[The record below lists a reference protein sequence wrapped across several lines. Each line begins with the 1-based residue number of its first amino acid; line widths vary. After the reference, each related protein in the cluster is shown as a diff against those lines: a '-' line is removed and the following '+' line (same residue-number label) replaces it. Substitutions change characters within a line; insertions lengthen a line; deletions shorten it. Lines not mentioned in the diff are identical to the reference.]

1 VIYLLLYYITDRLQ
15 FPGDEAARRS
25 RLLEKIAEAIRCGVD
40 YIQLREKDLSA
51 RQLEVLAR
59 EVMTIVQDLR
69 TGNNQLRTGL
79 LMNSRTDIAIACRA
93 HGVHL
98 RSDDISL
105 AEVRE
110 IWAKCEASAT
120 SASSGQAL
128 SRPTVGVSCHTP
140 GEVADAAAKDADFV
154 VFGPIF
160 EKARSRPTGLEPL
173 RKACQQKIPVLA
185 LGGISVENAE
195 ACIQAGAAGIAAIR
209 LFQEND
215 VDKVIAA
222 LRRHKSVAPNTADD

>member
-1 VIYLLLYYITDRLQ
+1 MLLYYITDRLQ
-15 FPGDEAARRS
+15 FPGDEAARRR

-40 YIQLREKDLSA
+40 YIQLREKDLSP
-51 RQLEVLAR
+51 RELEMLAR
-59 EVMTIVQDLR
+59 EAAAVVDELR
-69 TGNNQLRTGL
+69 TGNSKLKTGL
-79 LMNSRTDIAIACRA
+79 LINSRTDIAVACGA
-93 HGVHL
+93 DGVHL
-98 RSDDISL
+98 RSDDISP

-120 SASSGQAL
+120 SASLGQAL

-154 VFGPIF
+154 VFGPMF
-160 EKARSRPTGLEPL
+160 EKARSRPTGLETL
-173 RKACQQKIPVLA
+173 RKVCQQKIPVLA

-209 LFQEND
+209 LFQENR
-215 VDKVIAA
+215 VDKVVAA
-222 LRRHKSVAPNTADD
+222 LRRPKSVASPNTAED